1 MKKIYFLRIGLEILT
16 GLMFLIFAGP
26 VFATTVPGA
35 PTNVSATAG
44 NGQATISFSPP
55 ANANGVINYIV
66 TASPGGARA
75 TGGQSPIT
83 VTGLTNGTAYT
94 FTIRAANAAGTTGPE
109 SAASA
114 AVTPAKASEQPIGVG
129 VSLPGTI
136 TGGQSYTV
144 PQYVWGI
151 YSFSMKAAVAL
162 ATLMMVYAGYKY
174 LTSKGESG
182 AINEAKDILF
192 STLMGAALL
201 MLVILVANLAGLE
214 ISAPK

>member
-129 VSLPGTI
+129 VSIGAI
-136 TGGQSYTV
+136 HSGQSYTFS
-144 PQYVWGI
+144 QYVWAI
-151 YSFSMKAAVAL
+151 YAFSMKAAVAL

-174 LTSKGESG
+174 LTSRGDSG

-214 ISAPK
+214 ISAPR